1 MVFLKKMVV
10 FANMINLSV
19 HNIDYK
25 MGAQKAH
32 GFNRGMNGQKFKY
45 FVNTMYRMWSGCPK
59 AGIRLQTEMSE
70 ERFQHYNPKSLK
82 G

>member
-1 MVFLKKMVV
+1 
-10 FANMINLSV
+10 
-19 HNIDYK
+19 
-25 MGAQKAH
+25 
-32 GFNRGMNGQKFKY
+32 MNGQKFKY